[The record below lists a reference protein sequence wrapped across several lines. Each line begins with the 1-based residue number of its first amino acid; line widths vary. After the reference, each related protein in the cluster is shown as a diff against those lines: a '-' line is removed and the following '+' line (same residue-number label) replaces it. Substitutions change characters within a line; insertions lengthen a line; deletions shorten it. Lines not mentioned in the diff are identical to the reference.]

1 MTNSVAACLYTVRVQ
16 EVRKIYQIYIEYIF
30 LLNFVF
36 LYSVWNVSLVLVSCT
51 VTQKKLLLGSLS
63 GALVSCL
70 CLFLPVILW
79 WRLFF
84 GSVLAFFVSQ
94 WILFSGTQRKKIHGK
109 YLSITFLMAVL
120 LGGSIS
126 LLQKKMGEDCFSLFQ
141 MTVLP
146 LFFSFV
152 IKILMHRYLPKRAQ
166 LVYKVTLFCEGMEYT
181 MKALLDTGNSL
192 VEPISRKAVCIVGK
206 EVFELDS
213 KKEGM
218 RKEFLPQRFRIIPYH
233 SVGKE
238 NGILCGY
245 EMDRLII
252 DTDERKVIIEK
263 PMIGISDAPVGSKG
277 TYQMILQ
284 PELLREGE
292 K

>member
-1 MTNSVAACLYTVRVQ
+1 MGSILA
-16 EVRKIYQIYIEYIF
+16 F
-30 LLNFVF
+30 
-36 LYSVWNVSLVLVSCT
+36 LVSMQFLFT
-51 VTQKKLLLGSLS
+51 
-63 GALVSCL
+63 GA
-70 CLFLPVILW
+70 FRK
-79 WRLFF
+79 RLY
-84 GSVLAFFVSQ
+84 GRY
-94 WILFSGTQRKKIHGK
+94 I
-109 YLSITFLMAVL
+109 SITFLMAVL
-120 LGGSIS
+120 LGGSIG
-126 LLQKKMGEDCFSLFQ
+126 LLQKKMGENSFSFLQ
-141 MTVLP
+141 MIGLP
-146 LFFSFV
+146 LVISFV
-152 IKILMHRYLPKRAQ
+152 IKILLRHYLPKKSQ
-166 LVYKVTLFCEGMEYT
+166 LKYGVVLICEGCEYT

-192 VEPISRKAVCIVGK
+192 VEPISRKPVCIVGR
-206 EVFELDS
+206 EVFKQDH

-263 PMIGISDAPVGSKG
+263 PMIGISDVPVGSKE

-292 K
+292 N